1 MRYTEI
7 LKLKEM
13 LEEANI
19 PFTFTDDFF
28 GVKERAKFSAEF
40 AQKHSNQY
48 PAYQIRL
55 GHLADVVEHC
65 YSYGEENDQLEIM
78 GAMTKEELEQD
89 GVLGRLTAEE
99 VFKRFKYCWEH
110 QTSEYVDNDKQ
121 KAIDLNVW
129 TSATIYV
136 ANRIVTDRVCVGC
149 GSYVL
154 KSDGEDC
161 AYQCLKCDKPL
172 LEPEIVEIPD
182 CNIPASE
189 FAEQVALA
197 YDYMME
203 DKEREWNT
211 KANSR

>member
-1 MRYTEI
+1 MKYAEI
-7 LKLKEM
+7 FKLKRM

-19 PFTFTDDFF
+19 PFEFTDDYFDA
-28 GVKERAKFSAEF
+28 KEWIKTDRSWKTF
-40 AQKHSNQY
+40 Y

-55 GHLADVVEHC
+55 GNLADVVEHC

-110 QTSEYVDNDKQ
+110 QTSEYVDDDKQ
-121 KAIDLNVW
+121 SVIDLNVW

-154 KSDGEDC
+154 KSDDEEDE
-161 AYQCLKCDKPL
+161 YHCLKCDKPL
-172 LEPEIVEIPD
+172 LEHEIVEIPD
-182 CNIPASE
+182 CNVSASE
-189 FAEQVALA
+189 FAEQVALV
-197 YDYMME
+197 YDYIVAE
-203 DKEREWNT
+203 KERQ
-211 KANSR
+211 K

>member
-1 MRYTEI
+1 MKYTEI

-19 PFTFTDDFF
+19 PFEFTDDFF
-28 GVKERAKFSAEF
+28 NVKEKIDTGAPIAKVFYS
-40 AQKHSNQY
+40 HQY

-55 GHLADVVEHC
+55 GDLADAIEHC
-65 YSYGEENDQLEIM
+65 YSYGEANDQLEIM

-110 QTSEYVDNDKQ
+110 QTSEYVDDDKQ
-121 KAIDLNVW
+121 KVIDLNVW

-154 KSDGEDC
+154 KSDSEEYE
-161 AYQCLKCDKPL
+161 YQCLKCDKPL
-172 LEPEIVEIPD
+172 LEHEIVEIPD
-182 CNIPASE
+182 CNVSASE

-197 YDYMME
+197 YDYIVAE
-203 DKEREWNT
+203 KERQ
-211 KANSR
+211 K

>member
-1 MRYTEI
+1 MKYTEI

-28 GVKERAKFSAEF
+28 NVKEKIDTGAPIAKVFYSH
-40 AQKHSNQY
+40 QH

-55 GHLADVVEHC
+55 GNLADVVEHC

-110 QTSEYVDNDKQ
+110 QTSVYVDDGKNKT
-121 KAIDLNVW
+121 IDLNVW

-161 AYQCLKCDKPL
+161 EYQCLKCDKPL
-172 LEPEIVEIPD
+172 LEHEIVEIPA
-182 CNIPASE
+182 CNISASE

-197 YDYMME
+197 YDYMAEDRE
-203 DKEREWNT
+203 DK
-211 KANSR
+211 K

>member
-1 MRYTEI
+1 
-7 LKLKEM
+7 
-13 LEEANI
+13 
-19 PFTFTDDFF
+19 
-28 GVKERAKFSAEF
+28 
-40 AQKHSNQY
+40 
-48 PAYQIRL
+48 
-55 GHLADVVEHC
+55 
-65 YSYGEENDQLEIM
+65 M